1 MKVIETSIEG
11 CYIIEPKVFG
21 DNRGYFTETYSKEKL
36 KEYGIGTEFVQ
47 DNQSF
52 SAQIGTLRGL
62 HLQNNPMSQAK
73 LVRCTQGTVFDVA
86 VDLRKDSPTYM
97 KWFGAVLSA
106 ENHRQL
112 FIPRGCA
119 HGFQTLTNDVIFQ
132 YKVDNYYSKQ
142 DEVGILWNDPEIG
155 VDWPLDNPVLSDKDK
170 VNLF

>member
-1 MKVIETSIEG
+1 
-11 CYIIEPKVFG
+11 
-21 DNRGYFTETYSKEKL
+21 
-36 KEYGIGTEFVQ
+36 
-47 DNQSF
+47 
-52 SAQIGTLRGL
+52 
-62 HLQNNPMSQAK
+62 MSQAK

-170 VNLF
+170 VNPVLRKVIIK